1 MSVARGNPDVGLSAP
16 IIGGLAGSRW
26 PFKAANPPSA
36 VMFSSLIFFFSFR
49 ILILLSSSFFFLFEC
64 KLLLVYELKPVF

>member
-26 PFKAANPPSA
+26 PFKTANPPSA
-36 VMFSSLIFFFSFR
+36 VMFSSLIFFFLQDSDTSLFF
-49 ILILLSSSFFFLFEC
+49 FFFLFEC